1 MPLALAQHRS
11 LQSHV
16 GVRPWPRP
24 VWAFI
29 ALPCHACGQ
38 RLHALSWAPLT
49 FLQCALRNLPECL
62 PNFSATTKL
71 LQTPHRAGSR
81 GVLPSL
87 LYYSCAGDAPV
98 EPSAP
103 LASMSTLLI
112 NHAIRE
118 VLHYH
123 FVEFTPS
130 VFANVAADATSLE
143 RFLASLVEN
152 VGPDQFVVEARVRM
166 LWKEC
171 ASHQGSVASAPSADA
186 ASQASKPDSWADP
199 YPAKLSS
206 SMMREL
212 RESVLA
218 SYPSELLN
226 PESMPSARLM
236 ALVHKG
242 VSEKNLKFRF
252 GNTGCL
258 RLKNKPTRSP
268 DHPKCRGSR
277 VCSSMIFLPRR
288 CLPYSI
294 MGMYRY
300 SASARDSPGLVQSG
314 SSLSLEALRAS
325 IFLSCAF
332 LSWNRASGGHRLQK
346 LSRRMRKPGRLS
358 MSFTLIMIGS
368 WGML

>member
-1 MPLALAQHRS
+1 M
-11 LQSHV
+11 
-16 GVRPWPRP
+16 
-24 VWAFI
+24 
-29 ALPCHACGQ
+29 
-38 RLHALSWAPLT
+38 
-49 FLQCALRNLPECL
+49 
-62 PNFSATTKL
+62 
-71 LQTPHRAGSR
+71 
-81 GVLPSL
+81 
-87 LYYSCAGDAPV
+87 

-171 ASHQGSVASAPSADA
+171 ASQHGTVASAPSAGA

-199 YPAKLSS
+199 DPAKLSS

-242 VSEKNLKFRF
+242 GEREELEVSALETQVVCVSR
-252 GNTGCL
+252 T
-258 RLKNKPTRSP
+258 SP
-268 DHPKCRGSR
+268 
-277 VCSSMIFLPRR
+277 
-288 CLPYSI
+288 
-294 MGMYRY
+294 
-300 SASARDSPGLVQSG
+300 PGLQTIQSAAAR
-314 SSLSLEALRAS
+314 EFALR
-325 IFLSCAF
+325 
-332 LSWNRASGGHRLQK
+332 
-346 LSRRMRKPGRLS
+346 
-358 MSFTLIMIGS
+358 
-368 WGML
+368 